1 MKHYY
6 TEKEYKILLSHLV
19 ILHDTREQT
28 GEHILDYF
36 DKQGIAHEKRA
47 LKTGDYSFK
56 ISACEE
62 LGINRDMFFTDTVCI
77 ERKNSVSEI
86 AGNFC
91 EKDDRF
97 LKELNRMINI
107 PNCYILIENDSL
119 QDVINGNY
127 KSKLNSLSLLR
138 SLLTTQKRSG
148 FYLYF
153 VKSESM
159 GQMIYEICKN
169 VLDNSILK

>member
-1 MKHYY
+1 MTKVKEIF
-6 TEKEYKILLSHLV
+6 TQLQSTNSKLEKQKI
-19 ILHDTREQT
+19 IKDNA
-28 GEHILDYF
+28 D
-36 DKQGIAHEKRA
+36 
-47 LKTGDYSFK
+47 
-56 ISACEE
+56 
-62 LGINRDMFFTDTVCI
+62 NRQFTDTVCI

-119 QDVINGNY
+119 QDVIDGNY

-159 GQMIYEICKN
+159 GQIIYEICKN